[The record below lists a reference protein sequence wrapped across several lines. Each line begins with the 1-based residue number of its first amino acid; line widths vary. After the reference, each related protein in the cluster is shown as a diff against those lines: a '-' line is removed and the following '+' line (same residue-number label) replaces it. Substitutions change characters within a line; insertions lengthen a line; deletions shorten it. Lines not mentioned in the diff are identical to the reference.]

1 MSCLKCVPNHQITA
15 AKIKHC
21 IFRWSYVMK
30 YRTSSVNTPPTS
42 YFSLHG
48 SQYQLKRNY
57 PEQEFQ
63 NFGSVLLTNLTASIC
78 LKNYCQSTAS
88 ENKPAGSKLAPKH
101 LSFTDPRTKR
111 FKTIPLSSIIMQ
123 NHCQTIEPGL
133 PIFINIQ
140 SARQLQL
147 QGCLIN
153 AVCCY

>member
-1 MSCLKCVPNHQITA
+1 
-15 AKIKHC
+15 
-21 IFRWSYVMK
+21 MK

-101 LSFTDPRTKR
+101 LSFTNPRTKR